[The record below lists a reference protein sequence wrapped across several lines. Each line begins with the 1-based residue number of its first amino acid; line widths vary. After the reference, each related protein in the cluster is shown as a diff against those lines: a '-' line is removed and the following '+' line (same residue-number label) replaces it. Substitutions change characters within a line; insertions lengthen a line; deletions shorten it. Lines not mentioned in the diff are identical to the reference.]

1 MPLITLRLGTTGIM
15 KLGTIIIRKG
25 KVRLHRYICLWGA
38 SERKLGK
45 SLKPN
50 QKDARKYQ
58 GKRAKHSATKE
69 ATPYISGWFKKVR
82 KQVKLSFY

>member
-1 MPLITLRLGTTGIM
+1 MPVIYTSSKKESTTTCP
-15 KLGTIIIRKG
+15 LSLFLQSDN

-50 QKDARKYQ
+50 QKDPRHVGGSIASDAEKL
-58 GKRAKHSATKE
+58 AKPFA
-69 ATPYISGWFKKVR
+69 
-82 KQVKLSFY
+82 L